1 MEFEKHGGV
10 LKTAELK
17 SLGLTSRQIKKIE
30 REVFSNA
37 IMRYIKDPKKNV
49 RHLVEYAEALNIK
62 KNAIADRKVVLMG
75 PSSASL

>member
-1 MEFEKHGGV
+1 
-10 LKTAELK
+10 
-17 SLGLTSRQIKKIE
+17 
-30 REVFSNA
+30 
-37 IMRYIKDPKKNV
+37 MRYIKDPKKNV